1 VDDMGEGR
9 FDENQKDVLLA
20 GSENGETETTIDS
33 GDGARKSNHSAR
45 GNKSHRRAMSD
56 PFDTPELGGTTDGYV
71 KDPTDVTEDDE
82 DLDGFG
88 SEVVLGLPT
97 LPR

>member
-56 PFDTPELGGTTDGYV
+56 PFDTSKTP
-71 KDPTDVTEDDE
+71 
-82 DLDGFG
+82 
-88 SEVVLGLPT
+88 PT
-97 LPR
+97 LQRTTRTWMVLDPK